1 MLFRSVNELNIP
13 YYQNY
18 ESIVE
23 EIVTNVIHEFQYN
36 RFDEN
41 GPKYGPV
48 TKEYPICFRYFSEVE
63 TKNGV
68 IPMANNGWIHNEP
81 TEDFIAEGKEYYLR
95 RKVVI
100 WDDNVKLRYGKKKK
114 DNPYLWKY
122 MKKYV
127 CSVAKISKGFRL
139 DNTHSTPIN
148 VCNYLDRK
156 SVV

>member
-1 MLFRSVNELNIP
+1 M
-13 YYQNY
+13 
-18 ESIVE
+18 
-23 EIVTNVIHEFQYN
+23 
-36 RFDEN
+36 
-41 GPKYGPV
+41 
-48 TKEYPICFRYFSEVE
+48 CFRYFSEVA

-122 MKKYV
+122 MKKYDV
-127 CSVAKISKGFRL
+127 ERL
-139 DNTHSTPIN
+139 LI
-148 VCNYLDRK
+148 
-156 SVV
+156 